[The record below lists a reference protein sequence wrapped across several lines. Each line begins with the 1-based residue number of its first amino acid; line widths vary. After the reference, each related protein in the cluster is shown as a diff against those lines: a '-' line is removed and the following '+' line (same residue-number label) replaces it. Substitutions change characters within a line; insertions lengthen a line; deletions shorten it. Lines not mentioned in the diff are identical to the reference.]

1 MQEAFSTLDH
11 NKDGKIT
18 IEELGVIRDI
28 TDTELLNMVYEAD
41 VDENGTLD
49 YYEFLIM
56 VKSKAVEQLKAKNV
70 ESQVREAFLVLDSD
84 RDGFLTSNDLQRLIS
99 SYDESD
105 NMIRQQ
111 DIDGDGKI
119 DYEEFALAMS

>member
-1 MQEAFSTLDH
+1 MQEAFSTLDQ

-70 ESQVREAFLVLDSD
+70 ESQVREAFLVLDND
-84 RDGFLTSNDLQRLIS
+84 RDGFLTSNDLQRLIA

>member
-1 MQEAFSTLDH
+1 MQEAFSTLDQ

-70 ESQVREAFLVLDSD
+70 ESQVREAFLVLDND

-119 DYEEFALAMS
+119 DYAEFALAMS